1 MPTKAEIDAIFPA
14 MVENFSPEK
23 AQGTDAVIQ
32 FDLSGENS
40 GQYWVKIDHG
50 TCMSGEGPSPEAPKM
65 TIRAASS
72 DFYSLVTG
80 NLNVM
85 QAFMSGKIKVQ
96 GDMGLAMKMAGMFG
110 L

>member
-1 MPTKAEIDAIFPA
+1 MPTQEEIDAIFPA
-14 MVENFSPEK
+14 MVERFSPEK

-32 FDLSGENS
+32 FDLSGDQA
-40 GQYWVKIDHG
+40 GQYWVNIENG
-50 TCMSGEGPSPEAPKM
+50 TCTAGQGQPPEAPKM
-65 TIRAASS
+65 TIRASS
-72 DFYSLVTG
+72 GDFYSLVTG

-110 L
+110 M